1 MSAIAPDPKLGNR
14 PGSSGPVATPLRTS
28 RPLSPLA
35 EAEAEVHEL
44 SLVVGGPVYDFL
56 HRIGLIR
63 LDLPNVVR
71 RAVVVVA
78 LTWLPLL
85 VLSLKDGLAVGDRV
99 VIPFLYDFS
108 MYGRLVIGL
117 SLLMLAEVV
126 IDPAIRRAV
135 GEFVESGIVQEKEL
149 PEFEDALYRAR
160 RLRNSTLPELTL
172 LAFAFVP
179 VFMFQSEWG
188 SDHAVSSW
196 HTTLTGLGA
205 AGWWY
210 ATISAPLFHFIV
222 YRWAFRYVV
231 WALLLWRLSRL
242 DLHLM
247 PTHPDRAAGLHFLG
261 LTQVR
266 FGILL
271 TALGCSFAG
280 RIANSLAY
288 EGTSLTEFKI
298 LMGVFVV
305 LSVVIALCPLA
316 LLAPKMARIRRAGL
330 SEYARLG
337 RQYTEAFDRKWVRTT
352 EPPAEPLLGT
362 SDIQS
367 LADLG
372 NSFTIIEEMSLAP
385 ITKRLVLQLAVL
397 AAAPLIPVILVFT
410 PTSEIVNA
418 LVKMVM

>member
-14 PGSSGPVATPLRTS
+14 PGSSPPVATPLRPS
-28 RPLSPLA
+28 RPLSPVA
-35 EAEAEVHEL
+35 EAESEVHEL

-56 HRIGLIR
+56 HRVGLIR

-71 RAVVVVA
+71 RAVAAVA

-85 VLSLKDGLAVGDRV
+85 VLSFKDGLAVGDHV
-99 VIPFLYDFS
+99 AVPFLYDFS

-117 SLLMLAEVV
+117 SLLLLAEVI

-135 GEFVESGIVQEKEL
+135 GEFVSSGIVQEKEL
-149 PEFEDALYRAR
+149 PEFEDVLHKAR
-160 RLRNSTLPELTL
+160 RLRDSALPELTL
-172 LAFAFVP
+172 LVLAFFP
-179 VFMFQSEWG
+179 VFMFQREWG
-188 SDHAVSSW
+188 DHVVSSW
-196 HTTLTGLGA
+196 HTTPRGLSA

-210 ATISAPLFHFIV
+210 ATIGAPLFHFVV

-231 WALLLWRLSRL
+231 WALLLWRISRL

-316 LLAPKMARIRRAGL
+316 LLAPKMAGIRREGL
-330 SEYARLG
+330 REYSRLG
-337 RQYTEAFDRKWVRTT
+337 TQYTEAFDRKWVRTT

-385 ITKRLVLQLAVL
+385 ITKRLVVQLAVL

>member
-14 PGSSGPVATPLRTS
+14 PGSSGPVATPLRS
-28 RPLSPLA
+28 ARQLSPLA

-56 HRIGLIR
+56 LRIGLIR

-71 RAVVVVA
+71 RAVAAIA

-85 VLSLKDGLAVGDRV
+85 VLSFKDGLAVGDRV
-99 VIPFLYDFS
+99 AIPFLYDFS

-117 SLLMLAEVV
+117 SLLMLAEVI

-135 GEFVESGIVQEKEL
+135 GEFVSSGIVQEKEL
-149 PEFEDALYRAR
+149 PEFEDALHRAR
-160 RLRNSTLPELTL
+160 RLRNSALPELTL
-172 LAFAFVP
+172 LVLAFFP
-179 VFMFQSEWG
+179 VFMFQREWG
-188 SDHAVSSW
+188 DHVISNW
-196 HTTLTGLGA
+196 HTTPRGLSA
-205 AGWWY
+205 AGWYY
-210 ATISAPLFHFIV
+210 ATISAPLFHFVV

-231 WALLLWRLSRL
+231 WALLLWRISRL

-288 EGTSLTEFKI
+288 EGTSLSEFKI
-298 LMGVFVV
+298 LMGMFVV

-316 LLAPKMARIRRAGL
+316 LLAPRMAGIRRAGL
-330 SEYARLG
+330 REYSRLG

-352 EPPAEPLLGT
+352 EPPTEPLLGT

-372 NSFTIIEEMSLAP
+372 NSFTIIEEMLLAP
-385 ITKRLVLQLAVL
+385 ITKRLVVQLAVL
-397 AAAPLIPVILVFT
+397 AAAPLIPVILIFT